1 MGIIK
6 LIASWFGIG
15 YIKGGGTIAAA
26 VTCIILWFLWQH
38 NLLQSNVS
46 MAITTVIIIAIG
58 IFTGNKVEPEWGKDS
73 YRVVIDEVAGV
84 LVNLLFIP
92 HTLSFLIAAFV
103 LFRFFDM
110 VKPLGIRKTE
120 ALPAGTGVMMDDVI
134 AGIYGNVVLQIAVAI
149 IVHMHI

>member
-26 VTCIILWFLWQH
+26 VTCIIVWFLWKH
-38 NLLQSNVS
+38 NLLHSNVS
-46 MAITTVIIIAIG
+46 MMITTVIIIAIG
-58 IFTGNKVEPEWGKDS
+58 IFTGNKVEPDWGKDS

-92 HTLSFLIAAFV
+92 HTLPFLIAAFV

-110 VKPLGIRKTE
+110 VKPLGIRRTE
-120 ALPAGTGVMMDDVI
+120 ALPAGIGVMMDDVI

-149 IVHMHI
+149 IVYMHI